1 MSATH
6 AGAAQQSVQSDLSS
20 EVAGFVL
27 QICMYSYVVWIP
39 IRARA
44 LLITCKGENVK
55 GGVMNERKGKGDSE
69 KEGKK
74 LWKDRKY
81 ERAALLLFE

>member
-1 MSATH
+1 
-6 AGAAQQSVQSDLSS
+6 
-20 EVAGFVL
+20 
-27 QICMYSYVVWIP
+27 
-39 IRARA
+39 
-44 LLITCKGENVK
+44 LITCKGENVK